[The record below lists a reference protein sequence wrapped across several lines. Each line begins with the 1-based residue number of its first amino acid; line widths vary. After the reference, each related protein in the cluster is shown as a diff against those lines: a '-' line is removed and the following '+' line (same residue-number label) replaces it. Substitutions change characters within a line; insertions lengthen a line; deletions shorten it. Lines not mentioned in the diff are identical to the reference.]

1 MKTYTVK
8 AKEIKRETRVI
19 DADGM
24 VLGKLATQVAEI
36 LMGKDKA
43 TYTRYMDTGD
53 RVVVINAAK
62 VVVTGS
68 KLTQKTY
75 VHHSNYPGGFKEISL
90 RDLLEKKPE
99 EVIKKAVRGM
109 VPRGT
114 LGDSMMKKLTVYAA
128 DGNVKVEKE
137 A

>member
-75 VHHSNYPGGFKEISL
+75 IHHSNYPGGFKEISL

-109 VPRGT
+109 IPRGT

>member
-24 VLGKLATQVAEI
+24 VLGKLASQVAEI

-75 VHHSNYPGGFKEISL
+75 IHHSTYPGGFKEISL

-109 VPRGT
+109 IPRGT

>member
-62 VVVTGS
+62 VIVTGS

-75 VHHSNYPGGFKEISL
+75 IHHSNYPGGFKEISL

-109 VPRGT
+109 IPRGT

>member
-109 VPRGT
+109 IPRGT

>member
-75 VHHSNYPGGFKEISL
+75 IHHSTYPGGFKEISL

-109 VPRGT
+109 IPRGT